1 MNTKYV
7 VLDTNC
13 LLQSLSQR
21 SSFYCVWEAFIA
33 GKYILCVTTEILEEY
48 EEIIASHMSPSV
60 AKLAIEI
67 ILRANNVKRVD
78 AHYRFGLITA
88 DEDDNKF
95 VDCAIVS
102 NANYIVSDDKHFNIL
117 QTIPFPHDLAS
128 NRYFCRLARSRTS
141 IAPYCATCVYL
152 LKVDQENRPWLS
164 SNFS

>member
-102 NANYIVSDDKHFNIL
+102 NANYIVSIQFISL
-117 QTIPFPHDLAS
+117 FQRSRLAS
-128 NRYFCRLARSRTS
+128 NRFSFVAKRGFEPQSHPIVLLALFRLTSYFFHQPSY
-141 IAPYCATCVYL
+141 IV
-152 LKVDQENRPWLS
+152 
-164 SNFS
+164 